1 MANEKKEKK
10 HLPGWLMFL
19 AVFTLC
25 CAAGWFL
32 IDKGLL
38 WFNMPSNNL
47 YPVRGVDVSHYQGNI
62 EWDQLYEQGI
72 TFAFI
77 KATEGSGTVDE
88 CFDANWLN
96 ARAAGIAVGGYHFFS
111 FDSPGSSQAE
121 NFCNIVPAADD
132 ALPPV
137 IDLEY
142 YRSDTQPETEA
153 VRRELSTMLNT
164 LQKRYGKQ
172 PIIYTTRSYWEK
184 YLKGTELK
192 YTLWIRSVY
201 KAPSSDYDPQWT
213 FWQYNPHGVLKGFEG
228 TESRIDL
235 NVYRGT
241 VSEFEQEFKLPAG
254 SVRIYKSS

>member
-1 MANEKKEKK
+1 LANEKKEKK
-10 HLPGWLMFL
+10 HLPGWLVFL

-121 NFCNIVPAADD
+121 NFCNIVPTAAD

-142 YRSDTQPETEA
+142 YRSGDLPPKAEVQENLR
-153 VRRELSTMLNT
+153 VMLER
-164 LQKRYGKQ
+164 LRSEYGKR
-172 PIIYTTRSYWEK
+172 PIVYTTAACYEA
-184 YLKGTELK
+184 YLKDSGFDC
-192 YTLWIRSVY
+192 TLWVRSIYSVPGGVL
-201 KAPSSDYDPQWT
+201 ADRWA
-213 FWQYNPHGVLKGFEG
+213 FWQYNPRGRLDGYTGG
-228 TESRIDL
+228 TDLIDL

-241 VSEFEQEFKLPAG
+241 SESFRQTFGLPA
-254 SVRIYKSS
+254 KP